1 MNERKKLV
9 YEIYRSMFLLL
20 ITVTVFVFTTVA
32 WYAKNVKVSN
42 DGISLVVDDPE
53 KIEIKTEVTAIRTIL
68 GGEPST
74 IEFERQADGKLKNKN
89 TQEESSGA
97 LFKNMLPSEYVDLT
111 FNINMSE
118 ALDGLN
124 FKVYFTDF
132 NVGQKPSNSEEAEKC
147 DGWFAISSGEGEVR
161 YYSVLGIYT
170 CELISMYAHK
180 GEGRTLIKNG
190 DGNPIFLDSYA
201 MDKDS
206 ELPVEKEVEIC
217 SGTWALD
224 YDYIEITIRITE
236 DFSQF
241 YSLLME
247 SGNNAYN
254 LLSNKKLSIGT
265 LGVTL
270 CDEYKE

>member
-180 GEGRTLIKNG
+180 GEDRTPIKNG

-270 CDEYKE
+270 CDEYK